1 VSEDGQRAHASSS
14 LQQAGYK
21 SLIKCLSAEVRVVIR
36 GIPQVPDGRYMGVY
50 EGRGAHRDVYKVGN
64 YILKLERKDAEGRYA
79 SNTEEARSLQLT
91 ADLPQTVAFYHV
103 GDVTIS
109 GAEPQP
115 LIVNG
120 LLQGYGGVTYDKL
133 IHQHGKSKLSLQMA
147 SFLISAY
154 RELALMVIDGVQLNI
169 AYGDMHTANIATLM
183 DPAKHRH
190 GQAVPSIVVDA
201 EGVRREQWSRST
213 FNKCADEMLV
223 DLELQCSK
231 ALHPTWNLLG
241 HYMNTYVNMIFRQ
254 QGQDDLASVRE
265 RVCTRFGLLWAA
277 FEDAYLNQCSQSGR
291 LKPPAKH
298 YADEATAM
306 RVTHVSLSASS
317 YGRLEPPA
325 KHYAHEAA
333 AKPVT
338 HVSLSASSYDSI
350 ATHSPTIPGVTVIEG
365 PIRSEKYLSAPWH
378 QTRIASVPS
387 SSAASSCFSSAPT
400 ETAVLMSNTNVRK
413 RKHEPGY
420 AVASTAMDAQWPKFE
435 NPHGH
440 YAASLQSVAS
450 NNMDLQRS
458 SRFRGPG
465 AFQEDRG
472 SRMSWEDRLA
482 LDMFEK
488 RPEMSRAQSDDVNRL
503 CHVMYKALHNVLAR
517 CPKNKSGRLLQRVA
531 RESEFMK
538 YGMAKRVFH
547 YLRQFE
553 YTEKQWFSPSAT
565 YLVVHKEFDLLM
577 GQGDPQLKIRG
588 FHFIDDYEKDFLAH
602 MITVSFLACGVLHS
616 GERA

>member
-1 VSEDGQRAHASSS
+1 MSICVHVSDDGQRAHASSS

-21 SLIKCLSAEVRVVIR
+21 SLIECLSAEVRVVIR
-36 GIPQVPDGRYMGVY
+36 GIPQVPDGRYTALY
-50 EGRGAHRDVYKVGN
+50 EGRGAHRDVYKFGN
-64 YILKLERKDAEGRYA
+64 FILKLERKSPEGSHP
-79 SNTEEARSLQLT
+79 SNAQEANSLKLT
-91 ADLPQTVAFYHV
+91 ADLPQTVSFYHL
-103 GDVTIS
+103 GDVTIMD
-109 GAEPQP
+109 AKKQP

-133 IHQHGKSKLSLQMA
+133 IHQHGKCKLSLQMA
-147 SFLISAY
+147 SFLITAY

-223 DLELQCSK
+223 DLELRCSK
-231 ALHPTWNLLG
+231 APHPTWNLLG
-241 HYMNTYVNMIFRQ
+241 HYMNTYANRLFKE
-254 QGQDDLASVRE
+254 QGQDDLATVRE
-265 RVCTRFGLLWAA
+265 KVCSRFGLLWDA
-277 FEDAYLNQCSQSGR
+277 FRDTYSNQSSQSGR
-291 LKPPAKH
+291 LEPPAKR
-298 YADEATAM
+298 YADEAAAK

-317 YGRLEPPA
+317 YDP
-325 KHYAHEAA
+325 
-333 AKPVT
+333 
-338 HVSLSASSYDSI
+338 I

-365 PIRSEKYLSAPWH
+365 LVRSKKYLSAPWH

-387 SSAASSCFSSAPT
+387 SSAASSCCSSAPS
-400 ETAVLMSNTNVRK
+400 ETAVLMSNTHVRK
-413 RKHEPGY
+413 RKHAPGY
-420 AVASTAMDAQWPKFE
+420 TVASTAMDAQWPKFE

-440 YAASLQSVAS
+440 YAESLQSIVS

-465 AFQEDRG
+465 AFQEDRSG
-472 SRMSWEDRLA
+472 RMSWEDRVEV
-482 LDMFEK
+482 DVFEK

-503 CHVMYKALHNVLAR
+503 CHVMYQALHNVLAR
-517 CPKNKSGRLLQRVA
+517 CPLNKQGRPVRRVA

-538 YGMAKRVFH
+538 YGMAKRVFQF
-547 YLRQFE
+547 LRQFE

-565 YLVVHKEFDLLM
+565 YLVVHREFDLLM
-577 GQGDPQLKIRG
+577 GKGDPQLKIHG
-588 FHFIDDYEKDFLAH
+588 FHFIDEYEKDFLAH

-616 GERA
+616 EERE

>member
-1 VSEDGQRAHASSS
+1 MSICVHVSDDGQRAHASSS

-21 SLIKCLSAEVRVVIR
+21 SLIECLSAEVRVVIG

-64 YILKLERKDAEGRYA
+64 YILKLERKDDEGRSA

-115 LIVNG
+115 LIVSG
-120 LLQGYGGVTYDKL
+120 LLQGYGDVTYDKL

-147 SFLISAY
+147 SFLITAY

-190 GQAVPSIVVDA
+190 SQAVPSIVVDA
-201 EGVRREQWSRST
+201 EGVRREQWTRST

-231 ALHPTWNLLG
+231 APHPTWNLLG
-241 HYMNTYVNMIFRQ
+241 HYMNTYANRLFRE

-265 RVCTRFGLLWAA
+265 RVRTRFGLLWDA
-277 FEDAYLNQCSQSGR
+277 FTDTYSNQCSQSGR
-291 LKPPAKH
+291 LEPPAKH
-298 YADEATAM
+298 YADEATAK

-317 YGRLEPPA
+317 YDP
-325 KHYAHEAA
+325 
-333 AKPVT
+333 
-338 HVSLSASSYDSI
+338 I
-350 ATHSPTIPGVTVIEG
+350 ATRSPTTPGVTVIEG
-365 PIRSEKYLSAPWH
+365 LVRSKKYLSAPWH

-387 SSAASSCFSSAPT
+387 SSAAASIFSSAPT
-400 ETAVLMSNTNVRK
+400 ETAVLMSNTHVRK

-420 AVASTAMDAQWPKFE
+420 TVASTAMDAQWPKFE

-440 YAASLQSVAS
+440 YAESLQSIAS

-465 AFQEDRG
+465 AFQEDRSG
-472 SRMSWEDRLA
+472 RMSWEDRVEV
-482 LDMFEK
+482 DVFEK

-503 CHVMYKALHNVLAR
+503 CHVMYHALHSVLAR
-517 CPKNKSGRLLQRVA
+517 CPLNKQGRPVRRVA
-531 RESEFMK
+531 RESEFKK
-538 YGMAKRVFH
+538 YGMAMRVFR

-565 YLVVHKEFDLLM
+565 YLVVHRELDSLM
-577 GQGDPQLKIRG
+577 GKGDPQLKIHG
-588 FHFIDDYEKDFLAH
+588 FHFIDEYEKDFLAH

-616 GERA
+616 EERE